1 MEESMTEQE
10 LRRLSRK
17 ELLEMLIMQSE
28 ELESTK
34 KKLANTKSKLLEREI
49 SIDNAG
55 SIAEAALQV
64 NGVFEAAQKAC
75 EQYIDNIK
83 NLSKRQEVICDQ
95 KMKECEEQ
103 TQKMLKDAQIECDMM
118 KAKAKVEAEG
128 YWNEVSTRLENFY
141 REYNELQKI
150 LPIKDQ

>member
-1 MEESMTEQE
+1 MT
-10 LRRLSRK
+10 
-17 ELLEMLIMQSE
+17 
-28 ELESTK
+28 
-34 KKLANTKSKLLEREI
+34 
-49 SIDNAG
+49 IDDAG

-103 TQKMLKDAQIECDMM
+103 YHSVPSIVFFSVCFVPGQTPSNCVPFSSFAQ
-118 KAKAKVEAEG
+118 A
-128 YWNEVSTRLENFY
+128 
-141 REYNELQKI
+141 
-150 LPIKDQ
+150 

>member
-49 SIDNAG
+49 TIDNAG

-83 NLSKRQEVICDQ
+83 NLSKRQEVICVSIPLS
-95 KMKECEEQ
+95 EVHAICYRSPHNP
-103 TQKMLKDAQIECDMM
+103 LKKSIFF
-118 KAKAKVEAEG
+118 K
-128 YWNEVSTRLENFY
+128 S
-141 REYNELQKI
+141 
-150 LPIKDQ
+150 

>member
-103 TQKMLKDAQIECDMM
+103 IEKMRKDTQIECDMM
-118 KAKAKVEAEG
+118 RAKAKVDAES
-128 YWNEVSTRLENFY
+128 YWSEVHSRLENFY
-141 REYNELQKI
+141 KEYNELQKI

>member
-10 LRRLSRK
+10 LKKLSRK

-75 EQYIDNIK
+75 EQYIDEY
-83 NLSKRQEVICDQ
+83 STV
-95 KMKECEEQ
+95 
-103 TQKMLKDAQIECDMM
+103 
-118 KAKAKVEAEG
+118 AEPP
-128 YWNEVSTRLENFY
+128 N
-141 REYNELQKI
+141 
-150 LPIKDQ
+150 P

>member
-1 MEESMTEQE
+1 MTEQD
-10 LRRLSRK
+10 LKKLSRK

-34 KKLANTKSKLLEREI
+34 KKLANAKSKLLEREI

-64 NGVFEAAQKAC
+64 NGVFEAAQAAC

-83 NLSKRQEVICDQ
+83 NLSKRQETICEQ
-95 KMKECEEQ
+95 KMKECEQQ

-118 KAKAKVEAEG
+118 RAKAKVDAES
-128 YWNEVSTRLENFY
+128 YWSEVHSRLENFY
-141 REYNELQKI
+141 KEYNELQKI

>member
-1 MEESMTEQE
+1 
-10 LRRLSRK
+10 
-17 ELLEMLIMQSE
+17 MLDGVA
-28 ELESTK
+28 LN
-34 KKLANTKSKLLEREI
+34 AWNTH
-49 SIDNAG
+49 
-55 SIAEAALQV
+55 
-64 NGVFEAAQKAC
+64 
-75 EQYIDNIK
+75 IDNIK

-150 LPIKDQ
+150 LPIREK

>member
-1 MEESMTEQE
+1 MRGI
-10 LRRLSRK
+10 L
-17 ELLEMLIMQSE
+17 
-28 ELESTK
+28 
-34 KKLANTKSKLLEREI
+34 N
-49 SIDNAG
+49 NAG

-150 LPIKDQ
+150 LPIKEK

>member
-83 NLSKRQEVICDQ
+83 NLSKRQETICEQ
-95 KMKECEEQ
+95 KMKECEQQ
-103 TQKMLKDAQIECDMM
+103 TQKMLKDAQIVSIPRWRSHPIHENRASESICTEPCNPLLRATESM
-118 KAKAKVEAEG
+118 KRAT
-128 YWNEVSTRLENFY
+128 STY
-141 REYNELQKI
+141 
-150 LPIKDQ
+150 

>member
-49 SIDNAG
+49 TIDNAG

-83 NLSKRQEVICDQ
+83 NLSKRQETICEQ

-103 TQKMLKDAQIECDMM
+103 TQKMLKDAQIE
-118 KAKAKVEAEG
+118 AEK
-128 YWNEVSTRLENFY
+128 YWSEVSTKLENFY

-150 LPIKDQ
+150 LPIKEK

>member
-1 MEESMTEQE
+1 MTEQE
-10 LRRLSRK
+10 LKKLSRK

-34 KKLANTKSKLLEREI
+34 KKLANAKSKLLEKEI

-64 NGVFEAAQKAC
+64 NGVFEAAQAAC

-83 NLSKRQEVICDQ
+83 NLSKRQETICDQ
-95 KMKECEEQ
+95 KMKECEQQ

-118 KAKAKVEAEG
+118 RAKAKVDAES
-128 YWNEVSTRLENFY
+128 YWNEVRSRLENFY
-141 REYNELQKI
+141 KEYNELQKI